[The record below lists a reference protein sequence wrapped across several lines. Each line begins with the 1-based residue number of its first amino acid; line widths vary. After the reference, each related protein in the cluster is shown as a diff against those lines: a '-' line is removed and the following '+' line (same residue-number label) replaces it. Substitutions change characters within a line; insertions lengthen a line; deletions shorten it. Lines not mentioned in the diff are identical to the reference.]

1 MQSVVAGLMNA
12 NQNNQTI
19 SALPPVMIH
28 LQAARSYLY
37 QAITPGAPKYPDN
50 KTPANNKH
58 RRLVLKKSFSVDVDD
73 SNVSSYVFSSAQAV
87 AKEEDENNV

>member
-1 MQSVVAGLMNA
+1 MHSVITSVRTGHRHGGRNGFLADTVFTEAGAVAGLMNA

-37 QAITPGAPKYPDN
+37 QAITPGAPKYPDI
-50 KTPANNKH
+50 KT
-58 RRLVLKKSFSVDVDD
+58 KKKT
-73 SNVSSYVFSSAQAV
+73 SSSIPLGIIFGG
-87 AKEEDENNV
+87 